1 MIGPGVW
8 ATAYAVVLLVVSIVL
23 VQRNDFLS
31 KRARRLEEYAND
43 LDTYDRSV
51 KVREIAVNAII
62 RSDERMKEL
71 RTTNQTARE
80 QE

>member
-43 LDTYDRSV
+43 LDTWDRAV
-51 KVREIAVNAII
+51 KVREIAVQGII
-62 RSDERMKEL
+62 RRDERMKEL
-71 RTTNQTARE
+71 RE
-80 QE
+80 